1 MRQQIS
7 PLIDNKLVRPVIDAL
22 IYNYYLELEFNA
34 KRIRGIP
41 PFRLLSRKCIQILER
56 RKTFRQIGGID
67 LYRTIVQS
75 LRVALVEE
83 AGGYRHDSRESCLTS
98 FPYIYIYMLFST
110 VNAFC
115 KLYFTNFIRLID
127 SRDEINLKIFV

>member
-41 PFRLLSRKCIQILER
+41 PFRLLSRKCIQMLER

-75 LRVALVEE
+75 LRVA
-83 AGGYRHDSRESCLTS
+83 GGYRHDSRESCLTS
-98 FPYIYIYMLFST
+98 FPYIYIY
-110 VNAFC
+110 V
-115 KLYFTNFIRLID
+115 
-127 SRDEINLKIFV
+127 IFNGKCILQVVFY